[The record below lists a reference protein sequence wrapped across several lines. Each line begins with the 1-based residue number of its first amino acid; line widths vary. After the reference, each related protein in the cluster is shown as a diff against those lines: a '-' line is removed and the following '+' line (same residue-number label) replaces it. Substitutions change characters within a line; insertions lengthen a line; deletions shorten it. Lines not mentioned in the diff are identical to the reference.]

1 MDTEINN
8 PKVLVP
14 MCLSPFVKFL
24 ANILELMKLLENLVG
39 LKGLG
44 LNCQGHLV
52 KIFQRL
58 MLDDGR
64 LDKQRS
70 AEDYPSLLELSLV
83 TCYPTNYQIING
95 LSVIP
100 RSQPL
105 NCQLVSCKQGNCS
118 HHPTLSTVR
127 LHQLRVLDQPH
138 QLEDGFDTLEQ
149 KASCHDVGP
158 LSFFYHS
165 IPKSRQSDG

>member
-1 MDTEINN
+1 MGVLWSYLVRSMDTEINN

-14 MCLSPFVKFL
+14 MCLSPLVKFL
-24 ANILELMKLLENLVG
+24 ANILELMKLLANLVG

-44 LNCQGHLV
+44 LNYQGHLV

-127 LHQLRVLDQPH
+127 LHQPHVLDQPH
-138 QLEDGFDTLEQ
+138 HL
-149 KASCHDVGP
+149 
-158 LSFFYHS
+158 
-165 IPKSRQSDG
+165 

>member
-1 MDTEINN
+1 
-8 PKVLVP
+8 
-14 MCLSPFVKFL
+14 MCLSPLVKFL
-24 ANILELMKLLENLVG
+24 ANILELMKLLANLVG

-44 LNCQGHLV
+44 LNYQGHLV

-70 AEDYPSLLELSLV
+70 VEDDPSLLELSLI
-83 TCYPTNYQIING
+83 TCYPTNYQISHGI
-95 LSVIP
+95 SVVT
-100 RSQPL
+100 RSQQL
-105 NCQLVSCKQGNCS
+105 NCQLVRCKQGNCS

-158 LSFFYHS
+158 CCGVLWIKWFIFRYCVLF
-165 IPKSRQSDG
+165 

>member
-1 MDTEINN
+1 MKYENKH
-8 PKVLVP
+8 PKSPRKSLRRVEENKERLVVVLKVNICTYNAVL
-14 MCLSPFVKFL
+14 CLHYIQVDQMV
-24 ANILELMKLLENLVG
+24 ANLVG

-44 LNCQGHLV
+44 LNYQGHLV

-83 TCYPTNYQIING
+83 TCYPTNYQISHGI
-95 LSVIP
+95 SVIP

-105 NCQLVSCKQGNCS
+105 NCQLVSCKQGNCWFS
-118 HHPTLSTVR
+118 VTV
-127 LHQLRVLDQPH
+127 
-138 QLEDGFDTLEQ
+138 
-149 KASCHDVGP
+149 
-158 LSFFYHS
+158 
-165 IPKSRQSDG
+165 